1 MEDTGKDLR
10 GVCWLCPYYSN
21 FQGYCGYYHIYL
33 ANPDFEPTCNN
44 LDRLEV

>member
-1 MEDTGKDLR
+1 MKDTGKDLR

-21 FQGYCGYYHIYL
+21 FQGYCGYYHIHL